1 MTWDGD
7 ACGLVDEFRSGRL
20 HPAEVMRETLS
31 EITSSTLNAF
41 SFIDEEGALAAA
53 AIADVEAPFG
63 GVPLGVKE
71 LDAVKGWPL
80 TEASTVFADRV
91 AEHTST
97 MVSRSI
103 SAGAIPVG
111 LTTSS
116 EFGGVNLTRTVLNG
130 ATRNPWDLSRTPGGS
145 SGGSAS
151 AVAGGLVPIAT
162 GGDGGGSIRIPAGFC
177 GLVGLKGTFGRIPR
191 SPKTL
196 VGNLTVSIGSLTRS
210 IRDTARWFDVT
221 NGFDPRDTLSLPKVT
236 GWETQLG
243 TFTETLHGSRVAVIP
258 DWGGSTVSP
267 AMWDVLT
274 DAANAVIGSLGMRQL
289 EIDSTLPS
297 MGAAWSI
304 SGMIAIRAEL
314 GDRWPACEGD
324 LTPEIRAGLRYT
336 EGLYNEDGRARI
348 EERRMAVVERMADIF
363 DDVDFVI
370 TASNPDIAF
379 NAEGPLPDTFG
390 GLVAGARNNGRLTF
404 PANIAGNPA
413 ISIPAGSVDGCPV
426 GLQVIGQHHSEQQL
440 LDIGLWME
448 RERPWP
454 LLAPKL

>member
-1 MTWDGD
+1 
-7 ACGLVDEFRSGRL
+7 
-20 HPAEVMRETLS
+20 
-31 EITSSTLNAF
+31 
-41 SFIDEEGALAAA
+41 
-53 AIADVEAPFG
+53 
-63 GVPLGVKE
+63 
-71 LDAVKGWPL
+71 
-80 TEASTVFADRV
+80 
-91 AEHTST
+91 
-97 MVSRSI
+97 
-103 SAGAIPVG
+103 
-111 LTTSS
+111 
-116 EFGGVNLTRTVLNG
+116 LTRTVLNG

-243 TFTETLHGSRVAVIP
+243 TFIETLHGSRVAVIP
-258 DWGGSTVSP
+258 DWGGATVSP
-267 AMWDVLT
+267 AMWDVLS

-363 DDVDFVI
+363 NNVDFVI

-426 GLQVIGQHHSEQQL
+426 GLQVIGRHHSEQQL

-454 LLAPKL
+454 LVAPKL

>member
-7 ACGLVDEFRSGRL
+7 ACGLVDQFRSGQL
-20 HPAEVMRETLS
+20 HPAEVMSETLS
-31 EITSSTLNAF
+31 EIASSTLNAF
-41 SFIDEEGALAAA
+41 SFIDEEGALTAATN
-53 AIADVEAPFG
+53 ADVQAPFG

-71 LDAVKGWPL
+71 LDAVKGWPY
-80 TEASTVFADRV
+80 TEASAVLADRV

-243 TFTETLHGSRVAVIP
+243 TLSETLHGSSVAVIP
-258 DWGGSTVSP
+258 DWGGATVSP
-267 AMWDVLT
+267 AMWDVLA
-274 DAANAVIGSLGMRQL
+274 DAAAAIISGLGMREQ

-363 DDVDFVI
+363 NDVDFVI

-379 NAEGPLPDTFG
+379 NAEGPLPDSFG

-413 ISIPAGSVDGCPV
+413 ISIPAGSVDECPV
-426 GLQVIGQHHSEQQL
+426 GLQVIGRHHSEQQL

-454 LLAPKL
+454 LVAPKP